1 MSFGIS
7 NSVRSR
13 AVRTCTPELFWK
25 CMRSD
30 YVATV
35 CAGIADV
42 WEQWKRGELS
52 KEEFEEIK
60 NREKKRLPI
69 FTFHATFPSG
79 RRLNADAVPTGLSIY
94 DIDHLDAP
102 REYFDHLVGERVRQ
116 LGIVLA
122 HVTPSMRTS
131 RPRWRGCAWCS
142 ASPRECRW
150 PRRNTGCPPNW
161 ATRITTKAS
170 RTWPARRSPCRRII
184 SCMSMRKGYS

>member
-122 HVTPSMRTS
+122 HVTPSMEGLRLVFRT
-131 RPRWRGCAWCS
+131 
-142 ASPRECRW
+142 
-150 PRRNTGCPPNW
+150 RRNTGCPPNW

>member
-122 HVTPSMRTS
+122 ARHALDGGAAPGVPHPRGNVAGRGATLDVHPTG
-131 RPRWRGCAWCS
+131 RPELRPKRQGPGPLVVRRAGGLY
-142 ASPRECRW
+142 PVCR
-150 PRRNTGCPPNW
+150 
-161 ATRITTKAS
+161 
-170 RTWPARRSPCRRII
+170 
-184 SCMSMRKGYS
+184 

>member
-35 CAGIADV
+35 CAGIADA

-122 HVTPSMRTS
+122 HVTPSMEGLRLVF
-131 RPRWRGCAWCS
+131 
-142 ASPRECRW
+142 
-150 PRRNTGCPPNW
+150 
-161 ATRITTKAS
+161 RI
-170 RTWPARRSPCRRII
+170 PARGATLDVHPTGRPELRPKRQGPGPLVVRRAGGLCPVCR
-184 SCMSMRKGYS
+184 